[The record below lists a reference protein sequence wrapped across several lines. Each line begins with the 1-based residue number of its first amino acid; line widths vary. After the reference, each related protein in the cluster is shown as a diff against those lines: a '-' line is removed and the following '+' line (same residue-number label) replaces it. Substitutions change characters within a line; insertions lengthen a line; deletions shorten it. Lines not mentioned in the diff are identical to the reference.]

1 MYKLKLII
9 FMVLLLQGCSEIL
22 EPVLFKSEKL
32 TKNVTNQEEFDIN
45 IDALTFESAREAN
58 KDPYPREIMLTGSGN
73 RANIY
78 DEASF
83 LTSNIPDHLNNDDY
97 LLGYGDKLSFT
108 LLNEYKNETAQWP
121 KSSNEF
127 EYILGVGDELTFIQ
141 SMDNDIVDNIG
152 VEINETGMIKARKNE
167 DAVIATSGTVG
178 SNGNILLLG
187 IGNLKIQDR
196 TLDNVRTEVRNI
208 LIREGLTPN
217 FQLEITKFKSKK
229 AYVTVNGGDGEII
242 SINNIPISLQEVALG
257 SGLSQF
263 SGKSSLITLTRDKL
277 EYRLTSE
284 QLFNS
289 KTPQIFI
296 HDKDIIEID
305 ITQQFAETIIVQV
318 GIKGK
323 ILLPEVGVLNASK
336 RTLNDLDNE
345 IQTILTKKRL
355 MPNFQL
361 ELIESKSRKVYFV
374 QKNVGSKIISLTN
387 FKVTL
392 KELILT
398 SASFATKSDSLFVVT
413 LRRENKVYRL
423 TLDKI
428 LHPDTSDIWIKGN
441 DQIEIEQLFYKPGQV
456 FALSGNGNA
465 NILSIDPSKR
475 ETLANVIFE
484 SNGALNN
491 FNAKRSE
498 IYLLRGRKP
507 AVAYH
512 LDAQD
517 VSRILVAAKT
527 ELRPNDIIYAA
538 ERPIISFSRVLAELT
553 PLRILLRDIED
564 GNIP

>member
-1 MYKLKLII
+1 MYKLKLFI

-45 IDALTFESAREAN
+45 IDALTFENAREAN

-141 SMDNDIVDNIG
+141 STDNDIVDNIG

-229 AYVTVNGGDGEII
+229 AFVTVNGGDGETIP
-242 SINNIPISLQEVALG
+242 INNIPISLQEVALG

-263 SGKSSLITLTRDKL
+263 SGIPSLITLTRDKL

-296 HDKDIIEID
+296 YDKDIIEID
-305 ITQQFAETIIVQV
+305 ITQQFAETIIAQV

-345 IQTILTKKRL
+345 IQTILTQKRL

-428 LHPDTSDIWIKGN
+428 LHPETSDIWIKGN

-456 FALSGNGNA
+456 FAVSGNGNA
-465 NILSIDPSKR
+465 DILFIDPSKR
-475 ETLANVIFE
+475 ETLANVIFDR
-484 SNGALNN
+484 NGALNN

>member
-32 TKNVTNQEEFDIN
+32 TKNVTDQEEFDIN

-108 LLNEYKNETAQWP
+108 LLNEYKNKTAQWP

-361 ELIESKSRKVYFV
+361 ELIESKNRKVYFV

-465 NILSIDPSKR
+465 DILSIDPSKR

-484 SNGALNN
+484 KNGALNN

-553 PLRILLRDIED
+553 PLGILLRDIED